1 MKAHARAL
9 GLSLWRCH
17 WGEIIGTVLEVEA
30 PGPLLFR
37 VGVALK
43 LLEDNLATVI
53 TALEVWLSFHLIS
66 PLLGTDPKE
75 IIG

>member
-1 MKAHARAL
+1 M
-9 GLSLWRCH
+9 
-17 WGEIIGTVLEVEA
+17 LEGGA
-30 PGPLLFR
+30 PLPPLFR
-37 VGVALK
+37 AGVGLI
-43 LLEDNLATVI
+43 LLEDNLAKVI